1 MLIADWLESLSQ
13 GCDLERI
20 WNAHQD
26 VQDRLR
32 RNARNAGAST
42 MFDNRPERE
51 E

>member
-1 MLIADWLESLSQ
+1 MLIAAWFKSLSQ

-20 WNAHQD
+20 WDAHQD
-26 VQDRLR
+26 VQDGLR
-32 RNARNAGAST
+32 GNARNAGAST